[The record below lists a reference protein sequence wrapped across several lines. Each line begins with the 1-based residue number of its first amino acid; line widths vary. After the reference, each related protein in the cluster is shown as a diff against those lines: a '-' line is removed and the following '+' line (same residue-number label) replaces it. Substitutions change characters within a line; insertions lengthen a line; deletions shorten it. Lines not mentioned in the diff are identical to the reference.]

1 VAERHQCSSR
11 CRSPFHAVSEIEIGA
26 ATIRRHRLYG
36 RACRKRHVN
45 MTISPTFRA
54 GSASVSP
61 SFFLTTPA
69 KTLGKIRGPRTAV
82 DPLVPR
88 RALRNTK
95 IETPKNH

>member
-1 VAERHQCSSR
+1 VFVAVQISFPRGIRDRNRRRDNSTG
-11 CRSPFHAVSEIEIGA
+11 IGFTGGPA
-26 ATIRRHRLYG
+26 E
-36 RACRKRHVN
+36 KRHVN

-69 KTLGKIRGPRTAV
+69 KTLRNIRGSRTAM

-88 RALRNTK
+88 RALR
-95 IETPKNH
+95 